1 MLPNRFANPFA
12 PSRRARPAGPSCRGG
27 ASSLLRLAQPASP
40 RLPTP
45 LALSGWMSRAA
56 DVLLP
61 VTGLHGHFAASEF
74 GRGSHTAAP

>member
-1 MLPNRFANPFA
+1 MLLNRYANSVA

-27 ASSLLRLAQPASP
+27 ASSLLRLGQPASP

-45 LALSGWMSRAA
+45 GALSGWMSRAA
-56 DVLLP
+56 DALLP

-74 GRGSHTAAP
+74 QRSTHRAAQ